1 VAHEP
6 EALERFRREAR
17 AASALNHPNICTIYD
32 IGEDDGR
39 AFIAMEFLDGTTL
52 NQVIEGRPLDL
63 EQSLSIAIDVVDA
76 LDAAHTEGILHRDI
90 KPTNIFVTRLGHAK
104 ILDFGLAKVTTAKN
118 TTAVVPN
125 DSTPTLGKK
134 GNLTGPG
141 SVLGTVAYMS
151 PEQARG
157 QPLDARTDLFS
168 FGVVLYEMATGTLPF
183 RGSTTANLFE
193 AILHKMPVAP
203 VRLNPD
209 VPSEMERLI
218 QKCLEKNRNLRY
230 QHAGDIR
237 SDLQRLKRDAD
248 SQDGSVVPADEAAE
262 KRVTSPASEF
272 LDSIAVLPFENVG
285 GEPHTEYLSDGITTS
300 LINNLSQLNKLR
312 VVPRTTVF
320 RYKGKI
326 RDVAQSGRELRVR
339 VVLTGQVAQR
349 ADGLIVNAELIDTT
363 HESQIWGTNY
373 NGKLEDIFAIGAK
386 IALEVTN
393 KLRLRLDDEERNQ
406 LAKRPTEN
414 REAYYLY
421 L

>member
-1 VAHEP
+1 MIGTTVSHYRIMEKLGGGGMGVVHKAEDTRLGRFVALKFLSDDVAHEP
-6 EALERFRREAR
+6 EALERFWREAR

-32 IGEDDGR
+32 IGEEDGR

-52 NQVIEGRPLDL
+52 NHVIEGRPLDL
-63 EQSLSIAIDVVDA
+63 EQSLSIAIDIVDA

-104 ILDFGLAKVTTAKN
+104 ILDFGLAKLTTAKI
-118 TTAVVPN
+118 TTAVVAN
-125 DSTPTLGKK
+125 DSTLTLGKK
-134 GNLTGPG
+134 GNLTSPG

-193 AILHKMPVAP
+193 AILHKTPVAP

-209 VPSEMERLI
+209 VPSEMELLI
-218 QKCLEKNRNLRY
+218 HKCLEKNRNLRY

-248 SQDGSVVPADEAAE
+248 SQHGSVVPADDAAE
-262 KRVTSPASEF
+262 KRVTSQASEF

-285 GEPHTEYLSDGITTS
+285 GESIRLVR
-300 LINNLSQLNKLR
+300 SQSQSNFK
-312 VVPRTTVF
+312 
-320 RYKGKI
+320 
-326 RDVAQSGRELRVR
+326 VATAPVYGQTCSVELGENPVLREL
-339 VVLTGQVAQR
+339 
-349 ADGLIVNAELIDTT
+349 
-363 HESQIWGTNY
+363 
-373 NGKLEDIFAIGAK
+373 
-386 IALEVTN
+386 
-393 KLRLRLDDEERNQ
+393 
-406 LAKRPTEN
+406 
-414 REAYYLY
+414 
-421 L
+421 